1 MDLFELIFSEY
12 QLFLLVFVRMTGIF
26 IITPIFS
33 RTNIPTILKL
43 SLALIISM
51 ITFSTLSSG
60 KDIVLDTNITLIVQI
75 AKELSVG
82 LIIGF
87 ISYLFF
93 ISLFIAGQIIDTQ
106 IGFGMV
112 NVFDPA
118 HNTQVP
124 ITGNLYYILALLVF
138 FTVNGHHWF
147 LEAIVQSYSIL
158 PVGSIVFN
166 EKIFYQVIDIFSEIF
181 NIGFKISS
189 PILATVFLIN
199 VLLGVLAKTVPQ
211 MNVFVVGMP
220 LKIFVGVITIFLT
233 LPIYL
238 IALGHIFE
246 NMSGEI
252 FNFFK
257 LLKGG

>member
-1 MDLFELIFSEY
+1 MDLLEVIFSEY

-33 RTNIPTILKL
+33 RTNIPTILKI
-43 SLALIISM
+43 SLALIIST
-51 ITFSTLSSG
+51 ITFSTLNQKG
-60 KDIVLDTNITLIVQI
+60 IVLDTNITLIVQI
-75 AKELSVG
+75 IKELSVG

-147 LEAIVQSYSIL
+147 LEAIIESYSIL

-166 EKIFYQVIDIFSEIF
+166 EKILYQVIDIFSEIF

-199 VLLGVLAKTVPQ
+199 VLLGLLAKTVPQ

-238 IALGHIFE
+238 IALSHIFE

>member
-1 MDLFELIFSEY
+1 MDSTQLIFSEY
-12 QLFLLVFVRMTGIF
+12 NLFLLIFVRMTGIF

-33 RTNIPTILKL
+33 RNNIPKILKVSFAFIV
-43 SLALIISM
+43 SLIAFNTLVQQGIEVDNSISFII
-51 ITFSTLSSG
+51 
-60 KDIVLDTNITLIVQI
+60 QI
-75 AKELSVG
+75 AKELSIG
-82 LIIGF
+82 LIVGF

-106 IGFGMV
+106 VGFGMV

-124 ITGNLYYILALLVF
+124 ITGNFYYILALLVF
-138 FTVNGHHWF
+138 FTINGHHWF
-147 LEAIVQSYSIL
+147 LEAIVKSYSIL
-158 PVGSIVFN
+158 PLGDISMTKDIL
-166 EKIFYQVIDIFSEIF
+166 YQIIDIFTEIF

-220 LKIFVGVITIFLT
+220 LKILIGIITIFLT

-238 IALGHIFE
+238 IALEHIFD

-257 LLKGG
+257 LLKRG

>member
-1 MDLFELIFSEY
+1 MDLLDYILSEY
-12 QLFLLVFVRMTGIF
+12 QIFILVFIRMTGIF

-33 RTNIPTILKL
+33 RSNIPNIFKV
-43 SLALIISM
+43 SLALIISV
-51 ITFSTLSSG
+51 ITFSTISQKG
-60 KDIVLDTNITLIVQI
+60 ITIDNDLYLIVI
-75 AKELSVG
+75 IIKELSIG

-112 NVFDPA
+112 NIFDPQ

-124 ITGNLYYILALLVF
+124 ITGNLYYILALLIF
-138 FTVNGHHWF
+138 LTVDGHHWF
-147 LEAIVQSYSIL
+147 LQAIIKSYSIL
-158 PVGSIVFN
+158 PLGSITFN
-166 EKIFYQVIDIFSEIF
+166 KEIFDQMIIIFSEIF

-189 PILATVFLIN
+189 PILATVFLSN
-199 VLLGVLAKTVPQ
+199 VLLGILARTMPQ

-220 LKIFVGVITIFLT
+220 LKILVGILTIFIT
-233 LPIYL
+233 LPIFL
-238 IALGHIFE
+238 IALQHIFD

-252 FNFFK
+252 FNFLQ
-257 LLKGG
+257 LLAKG

>member
-1 MDLFELIFSEY
+1 MDLFDYIFSEY
-12 QLFLLVFVRMTGIF
+12 QTFILVFIRMTGIF

-33 RTNIPTILKL
+33 RTNIPSIFKVSFALLL
-43 SLALIISM
+43 SI
-51 ITFSTLSSG
+51 ITFSTISEQGISF
-60 KDIVLDTNITLIVQI
+60 DTEIHLVILII
-75 AKELSVG
+75 KELSVG

-112 NVFDPA
+112 NLFDPQ
-118 HNTQVP
+118 HNAQVP
-124 ITGNLYYILALLVF
+124 ITGNLYYILALLIF
-138 FTVNGHHWF
+138 LTIDGHHWF
-147 LEAIVQSYSIL
+147 LQAIIKSYSIL
-158 PVGSIVFN
+158 PLGSISIN
-166 EKIFYQVIDIFSEIF
+166 EGILKQMIYVFSEIF

-189 PILATVFLIN
+189 PILATVFLANI
-199 VLLGVLAKTVPQ
+199 LLGIIARTMPQ

-220 LKIFVGVITIFLT
+220 LKIIVGILTIFIT

-238 IALGHIFE
+238 IALQHIFD

-252 FNFFK
+252 FNFLQ
-257 LLKGG
+257 LLMKG